1 MANTLVNKHGEKITK
16 EALEGMVSQVNANY
30 FPINIEHDPR
40 QPILGRIAGA
50 YLQEMGKG
58 EYEVIGELEFFDE
71 NDTLASLTS
80 TKTIAQ
86 SPFPKDKVLLHY
98 DRNFDN
104 PDDKENIN
112 NILNKL
118 SGAGAP
124 TLKNSIDPIGVLDI
138 AALVAFG
145 TISKGFLSKM
155 GGDSWEYVRDN
166 IKSIFSRKKDGEKEK
181 ILSLSLRV
189 VKDNIEFDVEVLS
202 TNPSIKDVDAL
213 FSEGLKE
220 LDELIPAFYQ
230 DQASIH
236 KMVFEYNHE
245 GMKIKYAVNKNC
257 IPLNPEISLNR
268 EENP

>member
-86 SPFPKDKVLLHY
+86 RPFPKEKVLLNY

-112 NILNKL
+112 NN
-118 SGAGAP
+118 
-124 TLKNSIDPIGVLDI
+124 
-138 AALVAFG
+138 
-145 TISKGFLSKM
+145 
-155 GGDSWEYVRDN
+155 
-166 IKSIFSRKKDGEKEK
+166 
-181 ILSLSLRV
+181 
-189 VKDNIEFDVEVLS
+189 
-202 TNPSIKDVDAL
+202 
-213 FSEGLKE
+213 
-220 LDELIPAFYQ
+220 
-230 DQASIH
+230 
-236 KMVFEYNHE
+236 
-245 GMKIKYAVNKNC
+245 
-257 IPLNPEISLNR
+257 
-268 EENP
+268 